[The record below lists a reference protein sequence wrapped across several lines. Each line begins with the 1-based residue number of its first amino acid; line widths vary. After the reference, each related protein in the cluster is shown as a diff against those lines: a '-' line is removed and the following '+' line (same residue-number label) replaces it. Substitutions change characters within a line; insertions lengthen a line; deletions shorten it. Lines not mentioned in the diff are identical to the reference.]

1 MHWKVV
7 SECVGRV
14 NQCFSVFKYLFVDS
28 PAQKLPEQKEKDRE
42 WQSWWQ
48 RLMPGICLQSY
59 LSLTVLH
66 ALRHHMGFRSNVQ
79 VNYCFLL
86 NGNEY
91 CCRLL
96 KCRNKIVKGNLL
108 KLAHFKTWGM
118 KLDFKFAVE
127 IEREREGG
135 KCIAVLTVQC
145 FSHCLLSF
153 YSVVFP
159 QSCCLTCS
167 QYLMW
172 WRVFW
177 ACNEV
182 EVKSFLQPLSSK
194 LAL

>member
-48 RLMPGICLQSY
+48 RLMPGICLHSY

-127 IEREREGG
+127 IERERGG
-135 KCIAVLTVQC
+135 KVHCCSHSSMLLSLLAVLLLC
-145 FSHCLLSF
+145 CISSELLPHLFSIFNVVEGLLG
-153 YSVVFP
+153 
-159 QSCCLTCS
+159 L
-167 QYLMW
+167 
-172 WRVFW
+172 
-177 ACNEV
+177 
-182 EVKSFLQPLSSK
+182 
-194 LAL
+194 